1 MNQKLRIMQIKE
13 LQQMLMEAYTVKN
26 LNNISLTLINLY
38 KAGNYVTLQKISEI
52 ISDFVTVTIKD
63 DGKGFSKLIMLYH
76 PDRTGFHTKEINRLT
91 DENNF
96 DRLLEY
102 SHILKLERIE
112 EIAVSLRSYEDIDYS
127 PVYDWDLETE
137 GFTIINDNEPVE
149 IIKTRTNSELIGY
162 AFYDAIKIRE
172 YGHTDIEFPS
182 IYLEDIEEF
191 ELSSSDINDLDGVQF
206 CINAKSID
214 VSNNRISD
222 LGPLFGLINLEEL
235 NLSDNQIGYIDGISN
250 LVNLKSILL
259 SNNYIEDITPLFE
272 LKKLEYADLTGN
284 NLDIKQINELIE
296 SGVTVD
302 H

>member
-1 MNQKLRIMQIKE
+1 MQIIE
-13 LQQMLMEAYTVKN
+13 LQQMLLEAYTVKN

-38 KAGNYVTLQKISEI
+38 KAGNYATLQKISEI

-76 PDRTGFHTKEINRLT
+76 PDRAGYHIKEINRLAA
-91 DENNF
+91 ENNI

-102 SHILKLERIE
+102 SHILKLERID

-127 PVYDWDLETE
+127 PVYDWDIETE
-137 GFTIINDNEPVE
+137 GFTIISDNEPVE
-149 IIKTRTNSELIGY
+149 IVKTKTNTELIGY

-172 YGHTDIEFPS
+172 YGHTDNEYPS

-206 CINAKSID
+206 CINAKTID

-222 LGPLFGLINLEEL
+222 LTPIFGLTNLEEL
-235 NLSDNQIGYIDGISN
+235 NLSDNQIGYIDGIGN
-250 LVNLKSILL
+250 LVNMKSILL
-259 SNNYIEDITPLFE
+259 SNNYIEDISPLFE
-272 LKKLEYADLTGN
+272 LKMLEYADLTEN
-284 NLDIKQINELIE
+284 KLDIKQINKLIE
-296 SGVTVD
+296 SGVVVD
-302 H
+302 Y